1 MKKRLIIEI
10 QKLQGDIL
18 INFGNTAYVRLL
30 NDFNYENIPS
40 ELYEL
45 WYSPHKFSFKKLIDF
60 KEIPNKKNDELLEY
74 YSKLIILKY
83 KLEVIFDKILLQKL
97 NFKLKA
103 KQLNKIIKMLK
114 GEINNGKTYMD

>member
-45 WYSPHKFSFKKLIDF
+45 WYSPYKFSFKKLIDF

-114 GEINNGKTYMD
+114 GEINNDKTYMD